1 MTEEITIFFQIIFID
16 LILAGDN
23 AIIIGMVAS
32 KFPPEQRKKIIFWG
46 IGGAVILRILL
57 TLLTAY
63 LLQITGLR
71 LIGGLLLLY
80 IVYKLYVDVIKNSGG
95 GEENIKVDNSSMLK
109 AIWTVLLAD
118 FTMSLDNVLGV
129 AGAAKDH
136 YYLLIF
142 GLVLSIIL
150 MATAATLISK
160 WIKDYKL
167 QMIAYAMAHNCVY
180 NTDIDQGVILMCTPD
195 NFFQKF
201 TINGRE
207 FRELK
212 WEWLGRVNQY
222 YELLAL

>member
-1 MTEEITIFFQIIFID
+1 MDLMSEEVVIFFQIIFID

-95 GEENIKVDNSSMLK
+95 SEENIKVDNSSMLK

-160 WIKDYKL
+160 WIKDYKW
-167 QMIAYAMAHNCVY
+167 IAWVGLFAILFVAVELIY
-180 NTDIDQGVILMCTPD
+180 TD
-195 NFFQKF
+195 
-201 TINGRE
+201 
-207 FRELK
+207 LK
-212 WEWLGRVNQY
+212 LFI
-222 YELLAL
+222 